1 MTVQNKTVVDLKSM
15 VKIESFKS
23 KSRKLS
29 FRLTFDDTFM
39 VLSSDS
45 DSVMKEWVKMIKKL
59 VLPPDPIY
67 QPRLTADAG
76 SSWFFCN

>member
-67 QPRLTADAG
+67 QPRLNADAG
-76 SSWFFCN
+76 SS